1 MSDFINRRKSLRWSG
16 AILTVVALGMGSLLT
31 VAAPVRADNT
41 IPAQGAPSS
50 GKTAMSAWDPI
61 AKAPVA
67 LLASPAYQLPTQ
79 IYSPHFAVLPD
90 GRFAIPAGKQVTLG
104 NLPVNLALSPNHQW
118 VAVSNSGAGNQ
129 SIMILNAT
137 TGAVVQTIPMKTL
150 YNGLVFSPDS
160 QTLYVAGGGT
170 NEVFVFQQQKGTFT
184 QTGSIPVSGYPT
196 ALALSPDGNTLYVTD
211 NLGNDLTAVHLQSGQ
226 GISQQTVQVGEDPF
240 AVAVSS
246 NGQQIYVSNWK
257 SSSLSVVNAATLQI
271 SKTIPLWDEAVLD
284 AANVGTLPGNL
295 VLSPDGKTAY
305 VVEADNDDMA
315 VVDLQSGKVTQW
327 VNVEPYPHAPFGI
340 NPNAIALS
348 PNGRR
353 LYVSEGMLN
362 AVGVYSLV
370 EQRWLGQIPVG
381 WYPMGVL
388 VNPITGDLFVIN
400 SNGLGSGPN
409 VQQQWVGG
417 MIDGT
422 LSVIARP
429 SRADLVQDTQ
439 TVVQATVRVLPQP
452 LNSVIPLIPGKGPIH
467 HVVLIVREN
476 KTYDEEFGDIKAG
489 NGDPALTLYPA
500 KITPNNHALAQDFGL
515 FNNYYVDGEVTAQGH
530 QWVAGAGPTDYV
542 QRTWAAYYSNRGRT
556 WDAGVPGTPAN
567 TDTYGW
573 EQNVYSDL
581 WAGSLPVTYPKLGY
595 LFNDAL
601 CAHLSFLDY
610 GEFVEHDPTTGN
622 VLSVLKP
629 HLQANYPGW
638 NLHIPDTQRAA
649 IFMDNLKKGVFPQF
663 SYVYL
668 MDDHTA
674 GTEPGFPNPNAEVAN
689 NDEATGEIVNAIS
702 HSKYWKSTAIF
713 VLEDDAQSG
722 GDHVDA
728 HRSILMVASPYARR
742 NVVLNSHYDQMSV
755 LKTIELM
762 LGMPS
767 LTVNDT
773 FATPLWSAFT
783 NKPNFAP
790 YVLQKEN
797 VPYQFTANVMNTVKT
812 VDAALSANHP
822 MSQIEQASGAVQ
834 RKVLTDYYKNW
845 KKAQG

>member
-16 AILTVVALGMGSLLT
+16 AILSVVAMGMGSLLT
-31 VAAPVRADNT
+31 VAAPVRADST
-41 IPAQGAPSS
+41 TPTQGALSS
-50 GKTAMSAWDPI
+50 GEKAMSAWDPI

-129 SIMILNAT
+129 SLMILNAT
-137 TGAVVQTIPMKTL
+137 TGDVVQTIPMKTL

-226 GISQQTVQVGEDPF
+226 GLSQQTVQVGEDPF

-257 SSSLSVVNAATLQI
+257 SSSL
-271 SKTIPLWDEAVLD
+271 
-284 AANVGTLPGNL
+284 
-295 VLSPDGKTAY
+295 
-305 VVEADNDDMA
+305 
-315 VVDLQSGKVTQW
+315 
-327 VNVEPYPHAPFGI
+327 
-340 NPNAIALS
+340 
-348 PNGRR
+348 
-353 LYVSEGMLN
+353 
-362 AVGVYSLV
+362 
-370 EQRWLGQIPVG
+370 
-381 WYPMGVL
+381 
-388 VNPITGDLFVIN
+388 
-400 SNGLGSGPN
+400 
-409 VQQQWVGG
+409 
-417 MIDGT
+417 
-422 LSVIARP
+422 
-429 SRADLVQDTQ
+429 
-439 TVVQATVRVLPQP
+439 
-452 LNSVIPLIPGKGPIH
+452 
-467 HVVLIVREN
+467 
-476 KTYDEEFGDIKAG
+476 DEEFGDIKAG

-500 KITPNNHALAQDFGL
+500 KITPNNHALAEDFGL
-515 FNNYYVDGEVTAQGH
+515 FNNYYVDGEVTAQEH

-556 WDAGVPGTPAN
+556 WDAGVPGTLAN

-601 CAHLSFLDY
+601 RAHLSFLDY

-622 VLSVLKP
+622 VLSVLKS

-638 NLHIPDTQRAA
+638 NLHISDTQRAT
-649 IFMDNLKKGVFPQF
+649 IFLDNLKKGVFLQF

-674 GTEPGFPNPNAEVAN
+674 GTEPGFPNPNPEVAN

-702 HSKYWKSTAIF
+702 HSKYWKNTAIF

-728 HRSILMVASPYARR
+728 HRPILMVASPYARR
-742 NVVLNSHYDQMSV
+742 NVVLNSHYDQMSM

-797 VPYQFTANVMNTVKT
+797 VPYQFTANVMNTIKT

-845 KKAQG
+845 EKDQG